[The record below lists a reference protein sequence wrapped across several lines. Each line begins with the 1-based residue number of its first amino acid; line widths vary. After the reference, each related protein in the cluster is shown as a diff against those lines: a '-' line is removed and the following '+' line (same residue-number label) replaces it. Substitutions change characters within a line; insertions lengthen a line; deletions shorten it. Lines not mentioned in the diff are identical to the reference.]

1 MIQFKLRANNE
12 GFSNFFDIN
21 LYDKFENK
29 DNVYKPLITFTSQFT
44 GNSKT
49 VLANLTDVD
58 DSDKKRYVGMGVITS
73 QTIDNLSEAV
83 IKLGTTDFPLGFY
96 DVIIYE
102 NTSSTNMDIT
112 GLKIVYYGVM
122 NLEITEGA
130 SEPSIPPVVYT
141 EYTTNDT
148 DTEAVYVT
156 SAGAY

>member
-58 DSDKKRYVGMGVITS
+58 DSDKKRYVGMGVVTT
-73 QTIDNLSEAV
+73 QTLDNLSEAV

-96 DVIIYE
+96 DAIIYE
-102 NTSSTNMDIT
+102 NTSSTNMDTT

-122 NLEITEGA
+122 NLEITEGDE
-130 SEPSIPPVVYT
+130 EPSIPPVVYT
-141 EYTTNDT
+141 EYTDNDSDINNIFLT
-148 DTEAVYVT
+148 AE
-156 SAGAY
+156 GAY

>member
-1 MIQFKLRANNE
+1 MIQFKLRANTE

-29 DNVYKPLITFTSQFT
+29 DNEYKPLITFTSQFT

-49 VLANLTDVD
+49 VKANLTDVD
-58 DSDKKRYVGMGVITS
+58 DIDKKRYIGMGVVTT
-73 QTIDNLSEAV
+73 QTLDNLSEAV

-96 DVIIYE
+96 DAIIYE
-102 NTSSTNMDIT
+102 NTSTENMDTT
-112 GLKIVYYGVM
+112 GLNIVYYGVM
-122 NLEITEGA
+122 NLEITEGD

>member
-1 MIQFKLRANNE
+1 
-12 GFSNFFDIN
+12 
-21 LYDKFENK
+21 
-29 DNVYKPLITFTSQFT
+29 
-44 GNSKT
+44 
-49 VLANLTDVD
+49 
-58 DSDKKRYVGMGVITS
+58 
-73 QTIDNLSEAV
+73 
-83 IKLGTTDFPLGFY
+83 
-96 DVIIYE
+96 
-102 NTSSTNMDIT
+102 MDTT

>member
-49 VLANLTDVD
+49 VKANLTDVD

>member
-49 VLANLTDVD
+49 VKANLTDVD
-58 DSDKKRYVGMGVITS
+58 DSDKNRYVGMGVITT
-73 QTIDNLSEAV
+73 QTLDNLSEAV

-96 DVIIYE
+96 DAIIYE
-102 NTSSTNMDIT
+102 NTSTENMDTT

-122 NLEITEGA
+122 NLEITEGDE
-130 SEPSIPPVVYT
+130 EPSIPPVVYN